1 MKKTFL
7 KLGFQGWFLVQP
19 HTGIGKHCAGLLKA
33 LVESKKSEL
42 VVVVPK
48 PLTAAQ
54 LKELGLL
61 KKQVFVLK
69 PKSWPLH
76 SSLKKWFWESVQVPT
91 FLATQNVDWEY
102 YPYPCP
108 LPSKSEHLR
117 AMTVHDMILWN
128 DERYQGNKLKEK
140 YYRDAL
146 RALIHVD
153 HLFTVSKATHDQL
166 GIPAATLLP
175 NAVTVPKLAPAKK
188 SVRKSSTKDLV
199 YLGGYELRK
208 NVPLL
213 LRRFAE
219 LHKTHSEYRL
229 LLIGE
234 PHQKS
239 KLYPELPEHPAV
251 LHLGRKTDAEVF
263 ALLQNAHAFVHASDS
278 EGFNLPLLEAMLAGT
293 PAIVSDLEVNREVS
307 RNTALFWNP
316 SKKNSLEAILKSI
329 QAPSKRNAIILRQK
343 KAAHSY
349 SWKHSA
355 QLLLKAL
362 RP

>member
-1 MKKTFL
+1 MKKTPL
-7 KLGFQGWFLVQP
+7 KLGFQGWFLTQP
-19 HTGIGKHCAGLLKA
+19 HTGIGKHCSGLLRA
-33 LVESKKSEL
+33 LADSKKEL
-42 VVVVPK
+42 TVVVAK
-48 PLTAAQ
+48 PLTVAQ
-54 LKELGLL
+54 LKELGLT
-61 KKQVFVLK
+61 KKQIFVLK
-69 PKSWPLH
+69 PKAWPLH
-76 SSLKKWFWESVQVPT
+76 SALKKWFWESVQVPA
-91 FLATQNVDWEY
+91 FFATKKLDWEY

-108 LPSKSEHLR
+108 LPSASAHLR

-128 DERYQGNKLKEK
+128 DERYKGNTLKKK

-153 HLFTVSKATHDQL
+153 HLFTVSKATHDEL

-175 NAVTVPKLAPAKK
+175 NAVTPPKLALVKK
-188 SVRKSSTKDLV
+188 SAQKSSTKDLV

-213 LRRFAE
+213 VRRFTE
-219 LHKTHSEYRL
+219 LYKTHPEYRL

-234 PHQKS
+234 PHQES
-239 KLYPELPEHPAV
+239 QLYPQIPEHPAV
-251 LHLGRKTDAEVF
+251 LRLGSKTDVEVF

-293 PAIVSDLEVNREVS
+293 PAIVNDLAVNREVS
-307 RNTALFWNP
+307 KNSALLWNP

-329 QAPSKRNAIILRQK
+329 QAPSKRNAVILRQK
-343 KAAHSY
+343 KAAQNY

-362 RP
+362 CS